1 MKLRVARHTNN
12 FTSLIEFYCGA
23 LGLEQLGEF
32 RGHDG
37 YDGIFLG
44 KKGAGW
50 HLEFTKSDEAPN
62 HHPDDDD
69 LLVYYVETEQEYT
82 ELNQQIQNKGFQ
94 PVEPANPYWKANGTT
109 YVDPDG
115 FRIVLSIRK

>member
-1 MKLRVARHTNN
+1 MKLRIARHTND
-12 FTSLIEFYCGA
+12 FAPLVEFYCGA

-32 RGHDG
+32 RDHDG

-44 KKGAGW
+44 KEGADW

-69 LLVYYVETEQEYT
+69 LLVFYTSSEEEYN
-82 ELNQQIQNKGFQ
+82 ELNDRMQQKGFH